1 MWTFIDEEKENYILR
16 RKFKDDFLQMYELIA
31 NEGYK
36 MHLIGDEGYTDEEEN
51 YFPQEYADKV
61 YLPSNADYNL
71 YEAVKEN

>member
-36 MHLIGDEGYTDEEEN
+36 MHLIGDEGHTDEEGN
-51 YFPQEYADKV
+51 FFPPEYADRV
-61 YLPSNADYNL
+61 YLPVNADYNL